1 MILRLDPRLP
11 LVWRSPSSVQ
21 LGVDPPVVVLEEV
34 TEIQE
39 RILAALAVGVSEP
52 GVTMIAQ
59 GHLDQRDDLLGRLA
73 PALGVATALGAGG
86 AAGSA
91 AGGASGRAEPAS
103 APTVAISGDGS
114 AVSAI
119 ADALAASGARVLM
132 ATHAADLADSAPDVA
147 IVTAHHVLAPALHAL
162 WLRRDVPHLPVVFS
176 DIAVL
181 IGPMVEPGVG
191 PCLLCL
197 ELHRR
202 DADPAWPAIATQLL
216 GRSSR
221 LVAPALMLEAAA
233 AACRATL
240 GRLAAGADT
249 AFTSTRID
257 GDTGQRREFEVQ
269 PHPECGC
276 RGIQRLLERETAGRA
291 PRPGR
296 PGIDWAAGGRR
307 APAGT
312 ARTRSARAGAAP
324 A

>member
-11 LVWRSPSSVQ
+11 IVWRSPSSVQ
-21 LGVDPPVVVLEEV
+21 LGVDPPVVVLNEV

-52 GVTMIAQ
+52 GLTMIAQ
-59 GHLDQRDDLLGRLA
+59 GHLDQRDDLLRRLV
-73 PALGVATALGAGG
+73 PALVPALVG

-91 AGGASGRAEPAS
+91 AGSAEPAS
-103 APTVAISGDGS
+103 APTVAISGDGP

-132 ATHAADLADSAPDVA
+132 GTHAADLADSAPDVA

-176 DIAVL
+176 DTAVL

-202 DADPAWPAIATQLL
+202 DADTAWPAIATQLL

-233 AACRATL
+233 AACRTTL

-296 PGIDWAAGGRR
+296 QGIDWAAAARR